1 MQPATSSVA
10 DFKVEAR
17 LDPTIQFPHP
27 IVTNISRPGKIFL
40 TGATGLLGANLLGEF
55 LRNTEAVVY
64 CLVRS
69 KGIDDGRTRLRQ
81 RLQFYALW
89 NQSFDSRIV
98 PLVGDLERPR
108 FGLSE
113 TQFRAL
119 AESADVIYHCGAD
132 VNLLY
137 PYKRLEAVNIL
148 GTQEVLRLAGQ
159 FRTKPVHYISTLALF
174 SQRGD
179 GSGKKR
185 VVLETEHPEHDGTLK
200 SGYLKTKIVS
210 EQLIQNAKKRGLPA
224 CIYRTARIMGQSD
237 TGIMGSV
244 GDLICLSWRGCV
256 SIERSPVVET
266 KLNLI
271 PVDFASHAIAHLS
284 RKPESM
290 GSVFHIRNSQTVSW
304 AEIFEATRAFGYLV
318 EPISYDQW
326 LETIVQRAQMTHKRD
341 NKETMEMTSLA
352 HFAPRV
358 FSRGYDGTF
367 DMRQTL
373 EGLSGTSIACPTIG
387 DRLLRAYIAFFAES
401 GFFPPARAKANV
413 AEYSR
418 RLSEARRAPGVK
430 LLASSLASNTEISEE
445 CKREA
450 VRLLEDTNRPAV
462 EIAREFGVSLQKFYT
477 WRKQFNR
484 HHSTSNSP
492 ASGKGSV
499 RRGPGTIAPRVQ
511 NSLEEISEERQ
522 REAVRLAETTK
533 RPTVE
538 IAREFGVSLQE
549 VYSWRK
555 QFNRHR
561 STRTSASYSGGTTQ
575 VRPGTD
581 SPA

>member
-1 MQPATSSVA
+1 M
-10 DFKVEAR
+10 
-17 LDPTIQFPHP
+17 
-27 IVTNISRPGKIFL
+27 
-40 TGATGLLGANLLGEF
+40 
-55 LRNTEAVVY
+55 
-64 CLVRS
+64 
-69 KGIDDGRTRLRQ
+69 
-81 RLQFYALW
+81 
-89 NQSFDSRIV
+89 

-108 FGLSE
+108 FGLSDA
-113 TQFRAL
+113 QFRTL

-179 GSGKKR
+179 GFGKKR
-185 VVLETEHPEHDGTLK
+185 VVLETENPEHDGTLK

-224 CIYRTARIMGQSD
+224 CIYRTAKIMGQSD

-284 RKPESM
+284 RKPESL
-290 GSVFHIRNSQTVSW
+290 GSVFHISNSQTVSW
-304 AEIFEATRAFGYLV
+304 VEIFEATRAFGYLV

-326 LETIVQRAQMTHKRD
+326 LETIAQRAQMTHERD
-341 NKETMEMTSLA
+341 NKETMKMTSLA

-413 AEYSR
+413 AEYWR

-430 LLASSLASNTEISEE
+430 LLASFLASNTEISEE

-450 VRLLEDTNRPAV
+450 VRLLENTSRPAV
-462 EIAREFGVSLQKFYT
+462 EIAREFGISLQKFYS
-477 WRKQFNR
+477 WRKQFKR
-484 HHSTSNSP
+484 HRSTSNSP

-499 RRGPGTIAPRVQ
+499 RRGPGTIAPRVR

-561 STRTSASYSGGTTQ
+561 SARTSASYSGGTTQ

>member
-1 MQPATSSVA
+1 
-10 DFKVEAR
+10 

-55 LRNTEAVVY
+55 LRNTGAVVY

-89 NQSFDSRIV
+89 NQSFESRIV
-98 PLVGDLERPR
+98 PLVGDLEQPR

-113 TQFRAL
+113 TQFRTL
-119 AESADVIYHCGAD
+119 AESADVIYHCGAN

-137 PYKRLEAVNIL
+137 PYKRLKAVNVL

-174 SQRGD
+174 SPRGD

-185 VVLETEHPEHDGTLK
+185 VVLETEHPDHDGTLN
-200 SGYLKTKIVS
+200 SGYLKTKMVS
-210 EQLIQNAKKRGLPA
+210 EQLIQNAKERGLPA
-224 CIYRTARIMGQSD
+224 CIYRTVRIIGQSD

-244 GDLICLSWRGCV
+244 GDMICLSWRGCV
-256 SIERSPVVET
+256 LIERSPVVER

-290 GSVFHIRNSQTVSW
+290 GRVFHISNPQTVSW

-326 LETIVQRAQMTHKRD
+326 LETIVERAQMTHDRD
-341 NKETMEMTSLA
+341 KKETMEMMALA
-352 HFAPRV
+352 HFAPKL
-358 FSRGYDGTF
+358 FSRSFNGTF

-373 EGLSGTSIACPTIG
+373 EGLLGTSIACPTIG
-387 DRLLRAYIAFFAES
+387 DRVLRAYIAFFEES
-401 GFFPPARAKANV
+401 GFFPPARAKANIV
-413 AEYSR
+413 EYWR
-418 RLSEARRAPGVK
+418 RLSEARRVSRVK
-430 LLASSLASNTEISEE
+430 LLASSLASNAEISEE
-445 CKREA
+445 CKCEA
-450 VRLLEDTNRPAV
+450 VRLAETTNRSAV
-462 EIAREFGVSLQKFYT
+462 EIAREFGVPLHEFYA
-477 WRKQFNR
+477 WRKHF
-484 HHSTSNSP
+484 
-492 ASGKGSV
+492 
-499 RRGPGTIAPRVQ
+499 
-511 NSLEEISEERQ
+511 
-522 REAVRLAETTK
+522 
-533 RPTVE
+533 
-538 IAREFGVSLQE
+538 
-549 VYSWRK
+549 K
-555 QFNRHR
+555 QHR
-561 STRTSASYSGGTTQ
+561 STRTSASYSGGTTSSLHSQ
-575 VRPGTD
+575 SGGVLSDDGGLAAASFSAINRLGK
-581 SPA
+581 SLSEG